1 MTGHVLRKGTRWHA
15 VVDFGQQ
22 PGRRCPTPKCKHI
35 EWTATPGD
43 LACDDCGA
51 ALEPPAKRRRREWHG
66 SWKLKGEAKEALTE
80 LLGNVAKGS
89 YVPNSRQTLAEFV
102 EVDWLPALN
111 VRPSTAS
118 SYARNLRLH
127 VLPAIGSVQLQA
139 IDSAHLNRVYRT
151 LVTSGHR
158 GHRAGEGLSP
168 RSVRYV
174 HTIVHRVLRD
184 AVKWNRLTRNP
195 ADAADPPRA
204 RDAKEAAP
212 EMRTWNG
219 QQLGTFLRWVAD
231 DRYGSAFHFAATTGM
246 RRGEILG
253 LCWGDIDLDAG
264 KVTVQRA
271 LIALNHKAQDGQ
283 TKTGR
288 ARVIELDAGTVK
300 ILRQQWA
307 RRAQDKLVMK
317 GGYAVGDHVF
327 CHADGRSFHPER
339 FSREFDRKQATYN
352 RLHPDAPLPRLRFHD
367 LRHSWATLALKAG
380 EHPKVVAERLG
391 HSSTAVTLEV
401 YSHVVEGMQSQAAE
415 NVAGMIFG
423 A

>member
-1 MTGHVLRKGTRWHA
+1 VTGHVLKKGTRWQA
-15 VVDFGQQ
+15 VVDFGMQ
-22 PGRRCPTPKCKHI
+22 PCRRCPTPKCKHV

-43 LACDDCGA
+43 LACDTCGA
-51 ALEPPAKRRRREWHG
+51 AMEPPADRRRRQWHG
-66 SWKLKGEAKEALTE
+66 SWALKGEAKAALTE
-80 LLGNVAKGS
+80 LLGNVQRGT
-89 YVPNSRQTLAEFV
+89 YVAPKRQTLTEFV
-102 EVDWLPALN
+102 ENEWLPALN

-127 VLPAIGSVQLQA
+127 VLPAIGSLQVQA
-139 IDSAHLNRVYRT
+139 IDPAQLNRLYTT

-158 GHRAGEGLSP
+158 GHRTGDGLSV
-168 RSVRYV
+168 RTVRYV
-174 HTIVHRVLRD
+174 HTIVHRVFRD
-184 AVKWNRLTRNP
+184 AIEWNRLSRNP
-195 ADAADPPRA
+195 ADAARPPRA
-204 RDAKEAAP
+204 KDAKEAAP
-212 EMRTWNG
+212 EMRTWTG
-219 QQLGTFLRWVAD
+219 QQLGAFLRWIAD
-231 DRYGSAFHFAATTGM
+231 DRYGPAFHFAATTGM

-307 RRAQDKLVMK
+307 RRAQDKLVMQ
-317 GGYAVGDHVF
+317 GGYATGDHVF

-352 RLHPDAPLPRLRFHD
+352 RLHPDAPLPRIRFHD